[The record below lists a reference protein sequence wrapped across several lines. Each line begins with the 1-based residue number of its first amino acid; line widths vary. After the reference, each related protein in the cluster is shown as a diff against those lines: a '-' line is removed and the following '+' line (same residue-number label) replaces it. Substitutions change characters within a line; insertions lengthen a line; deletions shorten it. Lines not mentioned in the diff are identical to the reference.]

1 MAANGCNDMNGKEGD
16 KMGFTITCDK
26 CKGTDVMV
34 TPIHN
39 GEFIEVIMTCET
51 CGQTNEKP
59 DQ

>member
-1 MAANGCNDMNGKEGD
+1 MNGKEGD
-16 KMGFTITCDK
+16 KMGFTITCDN